1 MVILFCKDHTNT
13 TVTNNNL
20 TTDRDDVL
28 NETTTPSNVE
38 NDQNIEKKN
47 DETDT
52 IQNLSTDTSNINQ
65 KKIELKSRYKKL
77 FFFLL
82 AKV

>member
-1 MVILFCKDHTNT
+1 MVILFFKDHTNT

>member
-1 MVILFCKDHTNT
+1 
-13 TVTNNNL
+13 VTNNNL

>member
-1 MVILFCKDHTNT
+1 MVILFFKDHTNT
-13 TVTNNNL
+13 TMTNNNL

-52 IQNLSTDTSNINQ
+52 IQNLPTDTSNINQ